1 MLLQWLPATTHN
13 SPTTKVKFAL
23 LLKNETCIKCKRPRY
38 LQQVEVQSATGHIQG
53 CYFTTSCRSREDDGA
68 TRKDTASTTNTTSY
82 SEQPSLL
89 PVGLQLNYLCC
100 RCGAMILLSRLI
112 VGSRPGKDKLFH
124 RDPPSMEL
132 WGTVLLL
139 DVPCRQTSLFQS
151 LTVCPGAEIKCSS
164 TSTDSECSCVPV

>member
-1 MLLQWLPATTHN
+1 MAASNDTQFTYN
-13 SPTTKVKFAL
+13 KDKFAL
-23 LLKNETCIKCKRPRY
+23 LLMNDTFMCIRCNRPRY

-68 TRKDTASTTNTTSY
+68 SRKDTASATNTTSH

-89 PVGLQLNYLCC
+89 PGGLQVNYLCC
-100 RCGAMILLSRLI
+100 RCGAMMLLSRLI

-124 RDPPSMEL
+124 RDPPATEL

-139 DVPCRQTSLFQS
+139 DTPCRQTSLF
-151 LTVCPGAEIKCSS
+151 
-164 TSTDSECSCVPV
+164 